1 VDFISNKRIWIL
13 TGAVI
18 VAGVATFAYR
28 EHLRSDAHWITK
40 ILCDDMP
47 VFTGGYKRCLEH
59 YAPAGA
65 DRPSAGAGPS

>member
-1 VDFISNKRIWIL
+1 MGFLTNRNIWIL
-13 TGAVI
+13 SGAII

-28 EHLRSDAHWITK
+28 EQLRSDAHWITK

-47 VFTGGYKRCLEH
+47 VFTGGYKRCLDH

-65 DRPSAGAGPS
+65 GN